1 MNILKIMSKTA
12 YNPSPERYS
21 NSVGYQN
28 CGKSG
33 LKLPQISLGLW
44 HNFGDVDNADEALKM
59 IQFAFDHG
67 ITHFDLANNYGTP
80 FGSAETN
87 FGKIL
92 KNNFAGYRDEMI
104 ISSKAGHIMWDGPY
118 GDGGSRKY
126 LMASLHQSLK
136 RMQLDYV
143 DIFYSHRYDSN
154 TPLEETMGA
163 LSDMVKQGKA
173 LYIGI
178 SKYPTEVAREA
189 YRILRENGT
198 PCLINQDRYNIFT
211 RDIEQS
217 VLPLAEENG
226 IGFIA
231 FSPLAQGMLSDKYLN
246 GIPEN
251 SRAAHSYGFLQKNQ
265 LTPEVVAKISKLN
278 EIANKR
284 GQTLAQM
291 ALAWCLH
298 KPQVNSVIIG
308 TSSVKQLQDNIDALH
323 NSSFT
328 PDELWR
334 IGELG

>member
-1 MNILKIMSKTA
+1 MAKST
-12 YNPSPERYS
+12 YSPAVNRYS
-21 NSVGYQN
+21 DSVGYQN

-33 LKLPQISLGLW
+33 LKLPRISLGLW

-59 IQFAFDHG
+59 IQLAFDHG

-80 FGSAETN
+80 FGSAEAN

-92 KNNFAGYRDEMI
+92 KAHFAGYRDEMI

-126 LMASLHQSLK
+126 LMASLEQSLK

-143 DIFYSHRYDSN
+143 DIFYSHRYDPN
-154 TPLEETMGA
+154 TPLEETMRA

-211 RDIEQS
+211 RDIEKN
-217 VLPLAEENG
+217 VLPSAEENG
-226 IGFIA
+226 VGFIA

-251 SRAAHSYGFLQKNQ
+251 SRAAHSYGFLQKSQ
-265 LTPEVVAKISKLN
+265 LTPDKIEKISQLN
-278 EIANKR
+278 EIAKVR
-284 GQTLAQM
+284 KQTLAQM
-291 ALAWCLH
+291 ALAWCFH

-308 TSSVKQLQDNIDALH
+308 TSSVTQLQDNIEALY
-323 NSSFT
+323 NTAFT
-328 PDELWR
+328 ADELWR
-334 IGELG
+334 IGELGA

>member
-1 MNILKIMSKTA
+1 MSKSNYIPA
-12 YNPSPERYS
+12 DDRYS
-21 NSVGYQN
+21 NSVGYN
-28 CGKSG
+28 YCGKSG
-33 LKLPQISLGLW
+33 LKLPKISLGLW
-44 HNFGDVDNADEALKM
+44 HNFGDVDDTDEALKM

-80 FGSAETN
+80 AGSAETN

-92 KNNFAGYRDEMI
+92 KSNFSSYRDEMI
-104 ISSKAGHIMWDGPY
+104 ISTKAGHEMWPGPY
-118 GDGGSRKY
+118 GDAGSRKY
-126 LMASLHQSLK
+126 LIASLNQSLQ

-143 DIFYSHRYDSN
+143 DIFYSHRYDSE

-173 LYIGI
+173 LYVGI
-178 SKYPTEVAREA
+178 SKYPTDKAREA

-211 RDIEQS
+211 RHIEQE

-226 IGFIA
+226 VGFIA

-251 SRAAHSYGFLQKNQ
+251 SRAAHSYGFLQKSQ
-265 LTPEVVAKISKLN
+265 LTPEVIEKISKLN
-278 EIANKR
+278 EMAIQR

-298 KPQVNSVIIG
+298 KQSVNSVIVG
-308 TSSVKQLQDNIDALH
+308 TSSVKQLQDNIDALK
-323 NSSFT
+323 NLNFT
-328 PDELWR
+328 DDELWK
-334 IGELG
+334 IGELGA

>member
-1 MNILKIMSKTA
+1 MSKNSYEPA
-12 YNPSPERYS
+12 ADRYT
-21 NSVGYQN
+21 NSVGYEY

-33 LKLPQISLGLW
+33 LRLPRISLGLW
-44 HNFGDVDNADEALKM
+44 HNFGDVDDADEALKM

-80 FGSAETN
+80 YGSAEKN

-92 KNNFAGYRDEMI
+92 KDHFSSYRDEML
-104 ISSKAGHIMWDGPY
+104 ISTKAGHDMWPGPY
-118 GDGGSRKY
+118 GDWGSRKY
-126 LMASLHQSLK
+126 LIASLNQSLH
-136 RMQLDYV
+136 RMKLDYV
-143 DIFYSHRYDSN
+143 DIFYSHRFDPN

-163 LSDMVKQGKA
+163 LSDMVRQGKA
-173 LYIGI
+173 LYVGI
-178 SKYPTEVAREA
+178 SKYPEDKAREA
-189 YRILRENGT
+189 YRILQENGT

-211 RDIEQS
+211 REIEQS

-226 IGFIA
+226 VGVIA

-251 SRAAHSYGFLQKNQ
+251 SRAAHSYGFLQKSQ
-265 LTPEVVAKISKLN
+265 LTPQVIDKIAKLN
-278 EIANKR
+278 AIAEKR

-298 KPQVNSVIIG
+298 KPQVNSVIVG
-308 TSSVKQLQDNIDALH
+308 TSSVKQLQDNIDALK
-323 NSSFT
+323 NVNFT
-328 PDELWR
+328 DDELWG